1 MRVVIYEIFN
11 NFSEKLIA
19 PAMRRTGK
27 RLYEI
32 GNSLEG
38 EILSEDR
45 ITPSLRK
52 LTYDG
57 KEPEL

>member
-1 MRVVIYEIFN
+1 MRVVIYELFN

-19 PAMRRTGK
+19 PVMRRTGK

-52 LTYDG
+52 LVYGG
-57 KEPEL
+57 KEP

>member
-1 MRVVIYEIFN
+1 MRVVIYELFN

-19 PAMRRTGK
+19 PVMRRTGK

-52 LTYDG
+52 LVYDG
-57 KEPEL
+57 KEP

>member
-1 MRVVIYEIFN
+1 MRVVIYELLN

-19 PAMRRTGK
+19 PVLRRTGK

-38 EILSEDR
+38 EGLSEDR
-45 ITPSLRK
+45 ITPSLRN
-52 LTYDG
+52 LAYDG
-57 KEPEL
+57 KVPDL

>member
-1 MRVVIYEIFN
+1 MRVVIYELFN

-19 PAMRRTGK
+19 PVMRRTGK

-32 GNSLEG
+32 GNNLEG

-52 LTYDG
+52 LVYDG